1 MNITFLYHSSFLVEL
16 SGCTLLF
23 DWYGGPVP
31 DYDRSKPLYVFASHH
46 HGDHYAPEIFAQL
59 GMDNVWYVL
68 ANCIR
73 LSAKRKAALGIDD
86 SHVFRLAAGRHL
98 SLGGLDIQTYRST
111 DAGVAFLVEVEGKTI
126 FHAGDL
132 HWWHWAEEDAAWN
145 QAMERDFKKE
155 CAKLQGKP
163 VDVGFFVL
171 DPRQEGEFWWGFD
184 WWMRTMEVKH
194 AFPMH
199 SWEDYTLVQTL
210 RTLPCSAVPG
220 PGGRG
225 LWQRTSFFLGGL
237 TMRPH
242 LPRIPFDGIIFLHDG
257 IFPCRARKT
266 SVD

>member
-184 WWMRTMEVKH
+184 WWMRTTEVKH

-210 RTLPCSAVPG
+210 RTLPCSAPYRDRVVEVSG
-220 PGGRG
+220 KGQVFS
-225 LWQRTSFFLGGL
+225 WE
-237 TMRPH
+237 
-242 LPRIPFDGIIFLHDG
+242 D
-257 IFPCRARKT
+257 
-266 SVD
+266 

>member
-73 LSAKRKAALGIDD
+73 LSAKRKAALGIDE

-199 SWEDYTLVQTL
+199 SWEDYTLVQTF
-210 RTLPCSAVPG
+210 RTLPCSAPYRDRVVEVSG
-220 PGGRG
+220 KGQVFS
-225 LWQRTSFFLGGL
+225 WEN
-237 TMRPH
+237 
-242 LPRIPFDGIIFLHDG
+242 
-257 IFPCRARKT
+257 
-266 SVD
+266 

>member
-1 MNITFLYHSSFLVEL
+1 
-16 SGCTLLF
+16 
-23 DWYGGPVP
+23 
-31 DYDRSKPLYVFASHH
+31 
-46 HGDHYAPEIFAQL
+46 
-59 GMDNVWYVL
+59 MDNVWYVL

-98 SLGGLDIQTYRST
+98 SLGGLEIQTYRST

-199 SWEDYTLVQTL
+199 SWEDYTLVKTF
-210 RTLPCSAVPG
+210 RTLPCSAPYRDRVVEVSG
-220 PGGRG
+220 KGQVFS
-225 LWQRTSFFLGGL
+225 WE
-237 TMRPH
+237 
-242 LPRIPFDGIIFLHDG
+242 D
-257 IFPCRARKT
+257 
-266 SVD
+266 

>member
-1 MNITFLYHSSFLVEL
+1 MCACSNGSSVPN
-16 SGCTLLF
+16 LLGVVNHPGTPSLGRA
-23 DWYGGPVP
+23 YTEEKGG
-31 DYDRSKPLYVFASHH
+31 RF
-46 HGDHYAPEIFAQL
+46 YAT
-59 GMDNVWYVL
+59 
-68 ANCIR
+68 IR
-73 LSAKRKAALGIDD
+73 HPKNPGVHQPRPTAC
-86 SHVFRLAAGRHL
+86 
-98 SLGGLDIQTYRST
+98 GGLDIQTYRST

-210 RTLPCSAVPG
+210 RTLPCSAPYRDRVVEVSG
-220 PGGRG
+220 KGQVFS
-225 LWQRTSFFLGGL
+225 WE
-237 TMRPH
+237 
-242 LPRIPFDGIIFLHDG
+242 D
-257 IFPCRARKT
+257 
-266 SVD
+266 

>member
-171 DPRQEGEFWWGFD
+171 DPRQEGEVWWWFD

-210 RTLPCSAVPG
+210 RTLPCSAPYRDRVVEVSG
-220 PGGRG
+220 KGQVFS
-225 LWQRTSFFLGGL
+225 WE
-237 TMRPH
+237 
-242 LPRIPFDGIIFLHDG
+242 D
-257 IFPCRARKT
+257 
-266 SVD
+266 

>member
-155 CAKLQGKP
+155 CAKAPGETGGRGLLRPGP
-163 VDVGFFVL
+163 
-171 DPRQEGEFWWGFD
+171 PARGEFVGFD

-210 RTLPCSAVPG
+210 RTLPCSAPYRDRVVEVSG
-220 PGGRG
+220 KGQVFS
-225 LWQRTSFFLGGL
+225 WE
-237 TMRPH
+237 
-242 LPRIPFDGIIFLHDG
+242 D
-257 IFPCRARKT
+257 
-266 SVD
+266 

>member
-111 DAGVAFLVEVEGKTI
+111 DAGVAFMVEVEGKTI

-184 WWMRTMEVKH
+184 WWMRTMEVKQ

-199 SWEDYTLVQTL
+199 SWEDYTLVQTF
-210 RTLPCSAVPG
+210 RTLPCSAPYRDRVVEVSG
-220 PGGRG
+220 KGQVFS
-225 LWQRTSFFLGGL
+225 WEN
-237 TMRPH
+237 
-242 LPRIPFDGIIFLHDG
+242 
-257 IFPCRARKT
+257 
-266 SVD
+266 

>member
-98 SLGGLDIQTYRST
+98 SLGGWTYKPTAPPMPAWPFWSRSKEKPSST
-111 DAGVAFLVEVEGKTI
+111 QGPALVALG
-126 FHAGDL
+126 G
-132 HWWHWAEEDAAWN
+132 
-145 QAMERDFKKE
+145 
-155 CAKLQGKP
+155 
-163 VDVGFFVL
+163 
-171 DPRQEGEFWWGFD
+171 
-184 WWMRTMEVKH
+184 
-194 AFPMH
+194 
-199 SWEDYTLVQTL
+199 
-210 RTLPCSAVPG
+210 
-220 PGGRG
+220 GGRG
-225 LWQRTSFFLGGL
+225 LEPGDGTGLQERVRQAPGETGGRGL
-237 TMRPH
+237 LRPG
-242 LPRIPFDGIIFLHDG
+242 PP
-257 IFPCRARKT
+257 ARGG
-266 SVD
+266 VLVGV

>member
-73 LSAKRKAALGIDD
+73 LSAKRKAASGLTTAMC
-86 SHVFRLAAGRHL
+86 SAWQQAGTFPWE
-98 SLGGLDIQTYRST
+98 GWTYKPTAPPMPAWPFWSRSKEKPSST
-111 DAGVAFLVEVEGKTI
+111 QGT
-126 FHAGDL
+126 L

-199 SWEDYTLVQTL
+199 SWEDYTLVQTF
-210 RTLPCSAVPG
+210 RTLPCSAPY
-220 PGGRG
+220 RDR
-225 LWQRTSFFLGGL
+225 W
-237 TMRPH
+237 
-242 LPRIPFDGIIFLHDG
+242 
-257 IFPCRARKT
+257 
-266 SVD
+266 

>member
-171 DPRQEGEFWWGFD
+171 DPRQEGEFWWGVD

-210 RTLPCSAVPG
+210 RTLPCSAPYRDRVVEVSG
-220 PGGRG
+220 KGQVFS
-225 LWQRTSFFLGGL
+225 WE
-237 TMRPH
+237 
-242 LPRIPFDGIIFLHDG
+242 D
-257 IFPCRARKT
+257 
-266 SVD
+266 

>member
-111 DAGVAFLVEVEGKTI
+111 DAGVAFLVEVEGKTL

-184 WWMRTMEVKH
+184 WWMRAMEVKH

-199 SWEDYTLVQTL
+199 SWEDYTLVKTF
-210 RTLPCSAVPG
+210 RTLPCSAPYRDRVVEVSG
-220 PGGRG
+220 KGQVFS
-225 LWQRTSFFLGGL
+225 WE
-237 TMRPH
+237 
-242 LPRIPFDGIIFLHDG
+242 D
-257 IFPCRARKT
+257 
-266 SVD
+266 

>member
-1 MNITFLYHSSFLVEL
+1 MKTGLVIEGGSLRSAFSF
-16 SGCTLLF
+16 G
-23 DWYGGPVP
+23 
-31 DYDRSKPLYVFASHH
+31 
-46 HGDHYAPEIFAQL
+46 
-59 GMDNVWYVL
+59 VL
-68 ANCIR
+68 KTWA
-73 LSAKRKAALGIDD
+73 
-86 SHVFRLAAGRHL
+86 
-98 SLGGLDIQTYRST
+98 

-199 SWEDYTLVQTL
+199 SWEDYTLVKTF
-210 RTLPCSAVPG
+210 RTLPCSAPYRDRVVEVSG
-220 PGGRG
+220 KGQVFS
-225 LWQRTSFFLGGL
+225 WE
-237 TMRPH
+237 
-242 LPRIPFDGIIFLHDG
+242 D
-257 IFPCRARKT
+257 
-266 SVD
+266 

>member
-184 WWMRTMEVKH
+184 WRMRTMEVKH

-210 RTLPCSAVPG
+210 RTLPCSAPYRDRVVEVSG
-220 PGGRG
+220 KGQVFS
-225 LWQRTSFFLGGL
+225 WE
-237 TMRPH
+237 
-242 LPRIPFDGIIFLHDG
+242 D
-257 IFPCRARKT
+257 
-266 SVD
+266 

>member
-16 SGCTLLF
+16 SGCTLLL

-31 DYDRSKPLYVFASHH
+31 DYDRSKPLYVFTSHH

-184 WWMRTMEVKH
+184 WWMRIMEVKH

-199 SWEDYTLVQTL
+199 SWEDYTLVQTF
-210 RTLPCSAVPG
+210 RTLPCSALYRDRVVEVSG
-220 PGGRG
+220 KGQVFS
-225 LWQRTSFFLGGL
+225 WE
-237 TMRPH
+237 
-242 LPRIPFDGIIFLHDG
+242 D
-257 IFPCRARKT
+257 
-266 SVD
+266 

>member
-1 MNITFLYHSSFLVEL
+1 MKVTFLYHSSYFVEMDT
-16 SGCTLLF
+16 CCLLF
-23 DWYGGPVP
+23 DYYQGDIPQV
-31 DYDRSKPLYVFASHH
+31 DKPLYVFASHH

-210 RTLPCSAVPG
+210 RTLPCSAPYRDRVVEVSG
-220 PGGRG
+220 KGQDFS
-225 LWQRTSFFLGGL
+225 WE
-237 TMRPH
+237 
-242 LPRIPFDGIIFLHDG
+242 D
-257 IFPCRARKT
+257 
-266 SVD
+266 

>member
-98 SLGGLDIQTYRST
+98 SLGGLEIQTYRST

-210 RTLPCSAVPG
+210 RSLPCSAPYRDRVVEVSG
-220 PGGRG
+220 KGQVFS
-225 LWQRTSFFLGGL
+225 WE
-237 TMRPH
+237 
-242 LPRIPFDGIIFLHDG
+242 D
-257 IFPCRARKT
+257 
-266 SVD
+266 

>member
-16 SGCTLLF
+16 SGCTLLFF

-86 SHVFRLAAGRHL
+86 SHVFRLAAGLHL
-98 SLGGLDIQTYRST
+98 PWGAGHTNLPLHRCLERGLSGRGRRKNHLPRRGPALVALGGGGRGL
-111 DAGVAFLVEVEGKTI
+111 EP
-126 FHAGDL
+126 GDGTGL
-132 HWWHWAEEDAAWN
+132 QERVR
-145 QAMERDFKKE
+145 QAPGETGGRGLLRPGPP
-155 CAKLQGKP
+155 A
-163 VDVGFFVL
+163 
-171 DPRQEGEFWWGFD
+171 RGEFWWGFD

-210 RTLPCSAVPG
+210 RTLPCSAPYRDRVVEVSG
-220 PGGRG
+220 KGQVFS
-225 LWQRTSFFLGGL
+225 WE
-237 TMRPH
+237 
-242 LPRIPFDGIIFLHDG
+242 D
-257 IFPCRARKT
+257 
-266 SVD
+266 